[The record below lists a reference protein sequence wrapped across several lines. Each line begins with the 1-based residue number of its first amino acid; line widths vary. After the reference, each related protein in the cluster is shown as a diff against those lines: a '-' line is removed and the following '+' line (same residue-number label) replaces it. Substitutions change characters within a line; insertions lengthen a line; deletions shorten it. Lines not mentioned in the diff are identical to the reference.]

1 MAKDFFEGLGELG
14 KGIGKMITE
23 GVEKVT
29 EKAEELLT
37 KDEYDTEIKEIKK
50 AMAELEKQSV
60 SLYENIGR
68 TAYGTYGE
76 EPFGEDGNKLSSI
89 IDNLKELQIR
99 LDATILA
106 QQEAKIIAEAN
117 ENPGYGFDVCL
128 NCGAELKQ
136 GAKFCRECGQ
146 RVAPLDIDLETVE
159 AEPVMKIC
167 PVCGEDD
174 PVNAKFC
181 SECGHKY
188 EE

>member
-29 EKAEELLT
+29 VKAEELMG
-37 KDEYDTEIKEIKK
+37 KDEFDAEIKEIQKEMK
-50 AMAELEKQSV
+50 EIEKQSSV
-60 SLYENIGR
+60 LYESIGR
-68 TAYGTYGE
+68 IAVEKYGTE
-76 EPFGEDGNKLSSI
+76 AFGSEGSELFAFMEKT
-89 IDNLKELQIR
+89 KELQIR

-106 QQEAKIIAEAN
+106 QQAAKAVEEAN
-117 ENPGYGFDVCL
+117 ELDGYGFDVCL
-128 NCGAELKQ
+128 KCGAELKEN
-136 GAKFCRECGQ
+136 AKFCRECGT
-146 RVAPLDIDLETVE
+146 RVSPLDMDLETVE
-159 AEPVMKIC
+159 AEIQVKIC
-167 PVCGEDD
+167 PVCGDED